1 MNNLDHP
8 PKPTENIYTKLQK
21 IQCELK
27 APKNKRNNFGGYNY
41 RDVSGICEGLKPL
54 LDKYKCAL
62 YMSDEVLT
70 TEDRTYIKATV
81 IVTDCEDGSK
91 VFATGLAREADEK
104 KGMDPAQLTG
114 SCSSYARKYAL
125 NGLFAIDD
133 SRDMDSINN
142 EEQPAR
148 VSRRSRVKKDDE
160 CPF

>member
-1 MNNLDHP
+1 MSVY
-8 PKPTENIYTKLQK
+8 EKLQK

-27 APKNKRNNFGGYNY
+27 APKNKKNTFGGYSY

-62 YMSDEVLT
+62 VMTDAIQT
-70 TEDRTYIKATV
+70 TETERTYVVATV
-81 IVTDCEDGSK
+81 TLVDTEDNSQ
-91 VFATGLAREADEK
+91 VSSTGYAREDSAK
-104 KGMDPAQLTG
+104 KGMDVSQLTG

-133 SRDMDSINN
+133 SRDIDSMDNT
-142 EEQPAR
+142 EQQPPK
-148 VSRRSRVKKDDE
+148 RRSRLQKPVDND

>member
-1 MNNLDHP
+1 MTNPQAPVNGIHA
-8 PKPTENIYTKLQK
+8 KLQK

-62 YMSDEVLT
+62 HMSDDVLT

-81 IVTDCEDGSK
+81 IVTDCEDGSQ
-91 VFATGLAREADEK
+91 VVATGLAREADEK

-142 EEQPAR
+142 EEQPSR
-148 VSRRSRVKKDDE
+148 VSRRSRVKKDGE

>member
-1 MNNLDHP
+1 M
-8 PKPTENIYTKLQK
+8 TEPVKGIYAKLQK

-62 YMSDEVLT
+62 QMTDEIVS
-70 TEDRTYIKATV
+70 TEDRTYIQSTV
-81 IVTDCEDGSK
+81 KLIDTEDGS
-91 VFATGLAREADEK
+91 FIYSSGLAREADEK
-104 KGMDPAQLTG
+104 KGMDPSQLTG

-133 SRDMDSINN
+133 SKDMDSINN

>member
-1 MNNLDHP
+1 MNIF
-8 PKPTENIYTKLQK
+8 EKLQA
-21 IQCELK
+21 IQKELK

-54 LDKYKCAL
+54 LDKYKCCL
-62 YMSDEVLT
+62 VMSDDVVNIG
-70 TEDRTYIKATV
+70 DMNYIKSTV
-81 IVTDCEDGSK
+81 KLICSETDLEITSCG
-91 VFATGLAREADEK
+91 FAREPESI
-104 KGMDPAQLTG
+104 KGMSDPQLTG

-142 EEQPAR
+142 EEQPSR
-148 VSRRSRVKKDDE
+148 VSRRSRVKKDNE